1 MRKQPRP
8 EIQSRFDLE
17 NALKTT
23 HGLRNIWVQSVDCRD
38 ITFDDVDVRG
48 AVFLGCKLDPSAA
61 STLSSNGALIF
72 PALLEAPMDPYRAQ
86 LYSPR
91 DLYDKTP
98 YEHSL
103 DGQTYAWTLTAG
115 RPASLNHTLA
125 AALHDHA
132 MSDALDEL
140 ALLADPGKVVGIM
153 GGHALQ
159 RGSDDYAA
167 TAQLARDLAQAGYM
181 VCSGGGPGAM
191 EAANLG
197 ACFANATPEALD
209 QALAMLATVP
219 SFRPSIDAWA
229 KVAFEVLASVSK
241 PQPSLGIPTWFYGHE
256 PPNVFATHIAKYFS
270 NAIREDT
277 LLARCRGGIIFL
289 PGAAGTVQELFQAT
303 TANYYATDPA
313 SITPVILVGHEQW
326 TTTLPAWP
334 LLEALGKDRAMADS
348 IFLAATVADALPIL
362 HHR

>member
-1 MRKQPRP
+1 MRKHPHP
-8 EIQSRFDLE
+8 EIHSRSELE
-17 NALKTT
+17 NALTT
-23 HGLRNIWVQSVDCRD
+23 PAGLRHTWVQSVDCRG
-38 ITFDDVDVRG
+38 ITFAHVAARG
-48 AVFLGCKLDPSAA
+48 AVFLGCDLDSDAFDILRDA
-61 STLSSNGALIF
+61 GALIF
-72 PALLEAPMDPYRAQ
+72 PVLPQSPMDPYRPQ

-91 DLYDKTP
+91 DLYDVTP
-98 YEHSL
+98 YEASL
-103 DGQTYAWTLTAG
+103 DGQVYAWTLAAD
-115 RPASLNHTLA
+115 RPASLDHTLA

-140 ALLADPGKVVGIM
+140 ELLADPQRMVGIM

-167 TAQLARDLAQAGYM
+167 TARLARELARAGYV

-197 ACFANATPEALD
+197 ACVADAADETLD
-209 QALAMLATVP
+209 QALAALATVP

-229 KVAFEVLASVSK
+229 SIAFEVLDNISK
-241 PQPSLGIPTWFYGHE
+241 PHPSLGIPTWFYGHE
-256 PPNVFATHIAKYFS
+256 PPNIFATHIAKYFS

-303 TANYYATDPA
+303 TANYYAADPA
-313 SITPVILVGHEQW
+313 STTPVILVGHEQW

-334 LLEALGKDRAMADS
+334 LLEALSKDRAMADS
-348 IFLAATVADALPIL
+348 IFLAATVTDALPIL
-362 HHR
+362 QRG